1 MYVFVA
7 KHVGDSIHVHGE
19 VQWVMKDL
27 QSSRWCESLELSC
40 FTLATFESFRESMHR
55 CIRKMGRVAGG

>member
-1 MYVFVA
+1 MYVFVV

-27 QSSRWCESLELSC
+27 QSSRWCESLELNC
-40 FTLATFESFRESMHR
+40 FTLATF
-55 CIRKMGRVAGG
+55 